1 MEVLFTYQQ
10 DTVQVKNLIK
20 LVPQVDNSGIL
31 NVKSTPQII
40 EAIPVR
46 DSSRWVKDTELVNE
60 TKPTEPTL
68 TQIRYRKWLREKK
81 ILIDGSRYIQPK
93 NEVKLVS
100 SVQVENK
107 GLELP
112 IREKNILNTDWI
124 TILIILALILFA
136 SVRITFSNYIG
147 YLFQSLLN
155 YSTSFRMFREKNYT
169 IFHGAFRLDIIFY
182 FTFSLFLYQL
192 ISILKLTLAH
202 EKLTFYIASF
212 GIILSYFLL
221 KKTIYFILGSVFE
234 SVSETSEYL
243 FNIDNFNR
251 TLGLVLFPVVALINY
266 YPANNP
272 LFMVYLGGGIVGIF
286 YIFLL
291 KRGVYILLKKQFS
304 IFYLFLYLCA
314 VEFLPLLLIYK
325 VVVL

>member
-1 MEVLFTYQQ
+1 MEVLVTYQQ
-10 DTVQVKNLIK
+10 DTIQVKNLIK
-20 LVPQVDNSGIL
+20 LVPQVGNSGIL
-31 NVKSTPQII
+31 NVRSTPQII

-46 DSSRWVKDTELVNE
+46 DSSRMVEDTE
-60 TKPTEPTL
+60 PAAPTL
-68 TQIRYRKWLREKK
+68 AQIRYRKWLREKK
-81 ILIDGSRYIQPK
+81 MLIDGSRYVQPK

-100 SVQVENK
+100 SVQVESNT
-107 GLELP
+107 LELP

-136 SVRITFSNYIG
+136 SVRITYSSYIR

-169 IFHGAFRLDIIFY
+169 ILHGVFRLDIIFY
-182 FTFSLFLYQL
+182 FTVSLFLYQL
-192 ISILKLTLAH
+192 IYILKLTLAH
-202 EKLTFYIASF
+202 ENLTFYIASL
-212 GIILSYFLL
+212 GIVLSYFIL
-221 KKTIYFILGSVFE
+221 KKTVYFILGLVFE
-234 SVSETSEYL
+234 SVLETNEYL

-266 YPANNP
+266 YPTNNP
-272 LFMVYLGGGIVGIF
+272 LFMVYLGVFIVGVF

>member
-1 MEVLFTYQQ
+1 M
-10 DTVQVKNLIK
+10 
-20 LVPQVDNSGIL
+20 
-31 NVKSTPQII
+31 
-40 EAIPVR
+40 
-46 DSSRWVKDTELVNE
+46 
-60 TKPTEPTL
+60 
-68 TQIRYRKWLREKK
+68 
-81 ILIDGSRYIQPK
+81 LIDGSRYVQPK

-100 SVQVENK
+100 SVQVESNT
-107 GLELP
+107 LELP

-136 SVRITFSNYIG
+136 SVRITYSSYIR

-169 IFHGAFRLDIIFY
+169 ILHGVFRLDIIFY
-182 FTFSLFLYQL
+182 FTVSLFLYQL
-192 ISILKLTLAH
+192 IYILKLTLAH
-202 EKLTFYIASF
+202 ENLTFYIASL
-212 GIILSYFLL
+212 GIVLSYFIL
-221 KKTIYFILGSVFE
+221 KKTVYFILGLVFE
-234 SVSETSEYL
+234 SVLETNEYL

-266 YPANNP
+266 YPTNNP
-272 LFMVYLGGGIVGIF
+272 LFMVYLGVFIVGVF